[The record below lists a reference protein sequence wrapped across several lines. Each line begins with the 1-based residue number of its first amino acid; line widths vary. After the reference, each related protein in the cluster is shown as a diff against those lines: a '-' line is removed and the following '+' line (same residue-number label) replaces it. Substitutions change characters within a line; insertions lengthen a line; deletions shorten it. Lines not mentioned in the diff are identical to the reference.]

1 MTQPF
6 QTPFFS
12 DTEFKNLKE
21 ILPYCTSQNSAIDN
35 VANFLEKVPTQNF
48 EEAVNRIRLI
58 LASMQKDHLTADDF
72 KDSRSVV
79 EIKLTTPIPGSNV
92 EPNSQQY
99 QTICSGINEQLKQR
113 IAQLQNENEQ
123 LKSRLQRQGEQ
134 FKQIS
139 ALADQLI
146 NPQGVTTQQLVKQPN
161 SQAQPKTQE
170 HPQTQAQPQTQEQP
184 QVQNVTPDPN
194 APIPPPVQPP
204 PPPRKGI

>member
-6 QTPFFS
+6 RTPFFS

-21 ILPYCTSQNSAIDN
+21 ILPYSSSQPAQIEN
-35 VANFLEKVPTQNF
+35 VSNFLERIPAQHF

-58 LASMQKDHLTADDF
+58 ISSMQKESLTPDDF
-72 KDSRSVV
+72 KDSHSVV

-92 EPNSQQY
+92 EPSSQQY
-99 QTICSGINEQLKQR
+99 QTICNGINEQLKQR

-146 NPQGVTTQQLVKQPN
+146 NPQSSSTQQA
-161 SQAQPKTQE
+161 QAQA
-170 HPQTQAQPQTQEQP
+170 QAQTPAAP
-184 QVQNVTPDPN
+184 ADSPDPD

-204 PPPRKGI
+204 PPPSKEV

>member
-6 QTPFFS
+6 RTPFFS

-21 ILPYCTSQNSAIDN
+21 ILPYSSSQPTQIEN
-35 VANFLEKVPTQNF
+35 VSNFLERIPAQHF

-58 LASMQKDHLTADDF
+58 ISSMQKESLTPDDF
-72 KDSRSVV
+72 KDSHSVV

-92 EPNSQQY
+92 EPSSQQY
-99 QTICSGINEQLKQR
+99 QTICNGINEQLKQR

-146 NPQGVTTQQLVKQPN
+146 NPQSSSTQQA
-161 SQAQPKTQE
+161 QAQA
-170 HPQTQAQPQTQEQP
+170 QTPAAPADS
-184 QVQNVTPDPN
+184 PDPD

-204 PPPRKGI
+204 PPPSKEV

>member
-6 QTPFFS
+6 RTPFFS

-21 ILPYCTSQNSAIDN
+21 ILPYSSSQPAQIEN
-35 VANFLEKVPTQNF
+35 VSNFLERIPAQHF

-58 LASMQKDHLTADDF
+58 ISSMQKESLTPDDF
-72 KDSRSVV
+72 KDSHSVV

-92 EPNSQQY
+92 EPSSQQY
-99 QTICSGINEQLKQR
+99 QTICNGINEQLKQR

-146 NPQGVTTQQLVKQPN
+146 NPQSSSTQQA
-161 SQAQPKTQE
+161 QAQA
-170 HPQTQAQPQTQEQP
+170 QAQTPAAP
-184 QVQNVTPDPN
+184 VDSPDPD

-204 PPPRKGI
+204 PPPSKEV

>member
-1 MTQPF
+1 MAQPF
-6 QTPFFS
+6 HTPFFS
-12 DTEFKNLKE
+12 ATEFKNLQD
-21 ILPYCTSQNSAIDN
+21 ILPYCASQPLAIES
-35 VANFLEKVPTQNF
+35 VANYLEKAPPQYF
-48 EEAVNRIRLI
+48 EEGVNRIRLI
-58 LASMQKDHLTADDF
+58 LAAMQKDNLNADDY

-79 EIKLTTPIPGSNV
+79 EIKLTTPVPGANV

-146 NPQGVTTQQLVKQPN
+146 NPQSSSTQQA
-161 SQAQPKTQE
+161 QAQA
-170 HPQTQAQPQTQEQP
+170 QTPAAP
-184 QVQNVTPDPN
+184 VDSPDPD

-204 PPPRKGI
+204 PPPSKEV

>member
-6 QTPFFS
+6 RTPFFS

-21 ILPYCTSQNSAIDN
+21 ILPYSSSQPAQIEN
-35 VANFLEKVPTQNF
+35 VSNFLERIPAQHF

-58 LASMQKDHLTADDF
+58 ISSMQKESLTPDDF
-72 KDSRSVV
+72 KDSHSVV

-92 EPNSQQY
+92 EPSSQQY
-99 QTICSGINEQLKQR
+99 QTICNGINEQLKQR

-146 NPQGVTTQQLVKQPN
+146 NPQSSSTQQA
-161 SQAQPKTQE
+161 QAQA
-170 HPQTQAQPQTQEQP
+170 QAQAQTP
-184 QVQNVTPDPN
+184 AAPADSPDPD

-204 PPPRKGI
+204 PPPSKEV

>member
-6 QTPFFS
+6 RTPFFS

-21 ILPYCTSQNSAIDN
+21 ILPYSSSQPAQIEN
-35 VANFLEKVPTQNF
+35 VSNFLERIPAQHF

-58 LASMQKDHLTADDF
+58 ISSMQKESLTPDDF
-72 KDSRSVV
+72 KDSHSVV

-92 EPNSQQY
+92 EPSSQQY
-99 QTICSGINEQLKQR
+99 QTICNGINEQLKQR

-123 LKSRLQRQGEQ
+123 LKNRLQRQGEQ

-139 ALADQLI
+139 ALAEQLI
-146 NPQGVTTQQLVKQPN
+146 NPQGISAQQSHPQV
-161 SQAQPKTQE
+161 QAQPPAQTQ
-170 HPQTQAQPQTQEQP
+170 PPAQAQPPVQTQPPAQMP
-184 QVQNVTPDPN
+184 TMDPN